1 MARRA
6 EERVRQS
13 RGSDLDIQRACA
25 REVGG
30 LDRQC
35 MYLAREGERERGE
48 ERARHGV
55 QLRVCEVNTFRNRV
69 EKGGC
74 VVERVRYR
82 NMEIKNGCVLETDS
96 FLRWLGEED

>member
-13 RGSDLDIQRACA
+13 QGSDLDRQCACA

-35 MYLAREGERERGE
+35 MYLAREGERERGRE
-48 ERARHGV
+48 RERARHEV
-55 QLRVCEVNTFRNRV
+55 QWWVCEVNTFGNRV
-69 EKGGC
+69 EKG
-74 VVERVRYR
+74 VV
-82 NMEIKNGCVLETDS
+82 
-96 FLRWLGEED
+96 

>member
-1 MARRA
+1 M
-6 EERVRQS
+6 
-13 RGSDLDIQRACA
+13 RACA
-25 REVGG
+25 REVGE

-35 MYLAREGERERGE
+35 MYLAREGGRER

-55 QLRVCEVNTFRNRV
+55 HWRVCEVNIFGNRV

-74 VVERVRYR
+74 IVERVRDR
-82 NMEIKNGCVLETDS
+82 NMEIKNERVSETDS

>member
-13 RGSDLDIQRACA
+13 RGSDLDIQRACV
-25 REVGG
+25 RTRGWG

-48 ERARHGV
+48 RERARHGV
-55 QLRVCEVNTFRNRV
+55 QWRVCEVNTFGNRV
-69 EKGGC
+69 EKG
-74 VVERVRYR
+74 VV
-82 NMEIKNGCVLETDS
+82 
-96 FLRWLGEED
+96 